1 MFREGE
7 INVRLAL
14 REHRIDSV
22 DIMSTR
28 AALPRRLTQGRT
40 AAEVARTLPLLFSV
54 CAKAQG
60 AAAAS
65 ATEAASGHAPDRA
78 ALACR
83 CDEVRRETVV
93 ELLTRL
99 LIDWPRALGALPDVV
114 SVARARQAKPEDVLA
129 TCHLIAAQRVYGVV
143 PSRWLEQASLESL
156 ERWASAASTL
166 PAQSLQRLQRE
177 AADLGRSDVGAMP
190 SATADALF
198 HVLPSF
204 DGEPGFCRTPDWLG
218 APVETGALAR
228 RARHPLVAAYT
239 RRDGNT
245 VPARFVAQL
254 VDLALWLAPDRD
266 EAAPA
271 VRQYAAAAGTGIGV
285 AETARGLLLHQAAVV
300 DGKVEH
306 YRIIAPTEW
315 NFHPAGAA
323 TQGLLHRP
331 VSDAETARRDAGWLV
346 QALDPC
352 VAFAIEVADA

>member
-7 INVRLAL
+7 ITVRLAL
-14 REHRIDSV
+14 REHRIHSV
-22 DIMSTR
+22 DVTSTR
-28 AALPRRLTQGRT
+28 AALPRRLTQGRAT
-40 AAEVARTLPLLFSV
+40 AEVARTLPLLFSV

-65 ATEAASGHAPDRA
+65 ATEAASGRAPDRA
-78 ALACR
+78 ALARR

-114 SVARARQAKPEDVLA
+114 SVARARQASPEDVLPA
-129 TCHLIAAQRVYGVV
+129 CHLIAQQRVYGVA
-143 PSRWLEQASLESL
+143 PSHWLQDASLESL
-156 ERWASAASTL
+156 ERWASAAATL
-166 PAQSLQRLQRE
+166 AAQSLQRLQRE

-190 SATADALF
+190 SATADALC

-204 DGEPGFCRTPDWLG
+204 DAEPGFCRKPDWLG

-228 RARHPLVAAYT
+228 RARHPLVAAYLQ
-239 RRDGNT
+239 RDGNT

-254 VDLALWLAPDRD
+254 VDLALWLSLEGD
-266 EAAPA
+266 EAPA

>member
-14 REHRIDSV
+14 QGHRIHSV
-22 DIMSTR
+22 DITSTR
-28 AALPRRLTQGRT
+28 VALPRRLTHGRA

-60 AAAAS
+60 AAAVS
-65 ATEAASGHAPDRA
+65 ATEAASGRAPDRG
-78 ALACR
+78 ALARR
-83 CDEVRRETVV
+83 CDEVRLETVV

-99 LIDWPRALGALPDVV
+99 LIDWPRALGAHPDVS
-114 SVARARQAKPEDVLA
+114 SVARARQANPQDVLP
-129 TCHLIAAQRVYGVV
+129 TCHLIAQQRVYGVA
-143 PSRWLEQASLESL
+143 PSRWLDGASLESL
-156 ERWASAASTL
+156 ERWVAAASTL
-166 PAQSLQRLQRE
+166 PAQSLLRLQRE
-177 AADLGRSDVGAMP
+177 AANLGRSEVGPMP
-190 SATADALF
+190 SATADALYR
-198 HVLPSF
+198 VLPSF
-204 DGEPGFCRTPDWLG
+204 DADPTFCRTPDWLG

-228 RARHPLVAAYT
+228 RARHPVVAAILQ
-239 RRDGNT
+239 RDGNT

-254 VDLALWLAPDRD
+254 VDLALWLAPGGD

-271 VRQYAAAAGTGIGV
+271 VRQHAAAEGTGIGI
-285 AETARGLLLHQAAVV
+285 AETARGLLLHHATVV
-300 DGKVEH
+300 DGNVEH

-323 TQGLLHRP
+323 TQGLMHRP
-331 VSDAETARRDAGWLV
+331 VSDAATARRDAGWLV